1 MTKFEDNLWAQL
13 EREHAPALLQSVA
26 TQRRLR
32 TRRWM
37 GVAAGITVLG
47 AAAVIAPVYFGG
59 TPPAYAVVD
68 NPDGSVTL
76 TIHELQRFEEAT
88 AKLRE
93 KGIPAIA
100 VPLRDD
106 CPRPAPG
113 PDEPLTLVKIE
124 SSEHGTKIT
133 VVPGEISADAAVV
146 LATAPAP
153 GDRWIIAGGTYSR
166 ENPPSCL
173 PTPSHR

>member
-1 MTKFEDNLWAQL
+1 MSKFEDNLWGDL
-13 EREHAPALLQSVA
+13 KHEHAAELLQSVA

-32 TRRWM
+32 TRRWV
-37 GVAAGITVLG
+37 GIAAGVVVLG
-47 AAAVIAPVYFGG
+47 ATAVVAPVYFGG

-93 KGIPAIA
+93 KGVPAIV
-100 VPLRDD
+100 VPLREG

-113 PDEPLTLVKIE
+113 PDEPLGLVKIE
-124 SSEHGTKIT
+124 SSEEGTKIT
-133 VVPGEISADAAVV
+133 VVPGEISADATVV
-146 LATAPAP
+146 LATAPAE

-166 ENPPSCL
+166 EKPPSCL
-173 PTPSHR
+173 PMPSRR